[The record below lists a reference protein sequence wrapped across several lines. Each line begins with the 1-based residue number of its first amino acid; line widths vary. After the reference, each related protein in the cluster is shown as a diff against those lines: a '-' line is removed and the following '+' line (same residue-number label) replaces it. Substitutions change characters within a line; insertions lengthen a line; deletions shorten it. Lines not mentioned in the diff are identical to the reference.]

1 MLRVFC
7 VLAAFFA
14 PNLAWAGAFMQA
26 PEHGQVIA
34 ELAFS
39 EANVAYDAFG
49 RAGAVPAWRKF
60 ELSTY
65 AEYGLTEAVT
75 LIGDPSWF
83 TFRAKPPGVSRTR
96 LGVAEA
102 GARVKI
108 VEWGDSILSAQA
120 TARYAAAGRGAAEF
134 SDMRDR
140 AQVDVRL
147 LLGRKMEALGL
158 GGYVDLQIGFRSR
171 AVFGNQL
178 RFDATWAVRPF
189 ARTTL
194 MLQSFTAIAPGRLGD
209 RFMLS
214 QKMKASVVYDLTDS
228 LSVQVGGLIALR
240 GVNSAA
246 ERGIVS
252 ALWWKF

>member
-1 MLRVFC
+1 MLRIVC
-7 VLAAFFA
+7 VLVALLA
-14 PNLAWAGAFMQA
+14 PSLAGAGAFLQS
-26 PEHGQVIA
+26 PGHGQVIA

-39 EANVAYDAFG
+39 EAGFAYDSFG
-49 RAGAVPAWRKF
+49 RSTAIPAWRKF

-65 AEYGLTEAVT
+65 AEYGLTDFVT

-96 LGVAEA
+96 LGVSEA
-102 GARVKI
+102 GARIKI
-108 VEWGDSILSAQA
+108 VAWGDNILSAQA

-134 SDMRDR
+134 SDMRRR

-147 LLGRKMEALGL
+147 LFARNVSVFGL
-158 GGYVDLQIGFRSR
+158 SGYVGFEMGFRSH
-171 AVFGNQL
+171 AAFGHQV
-178 RFDATWAVRPF
+178 RFDATYAVRPF
-189 ARTTL
+189 ERTTV
-194 MLQSFTAIAPGRLGD
+194 MLQSFTAINPGRIGD

-214 QKMKASVVYDLTDS
+214 QKMKASVIYDVTES
-228 LSVQVGGLIALR
+228 LALQLGAIVAMR

-252 ALWWKF
+252 AIWWKF

>member
-1 MLRVFC
+1 MLRIFC

-14 PNLAWAGAFMQA
+14 PGLAWAGAFMQA

-34 ELAFS
+34 ELAFT
-39 EANVAYDAFG
+39 EARLAYDAFG
-49 RAGAVPAWRKF
+49 RGGVIPAWRKF

-65 AEYGLTEAVT
+65 AEYGLSESVT

-96 LGVAEA
+96 PGVTEA
-102 GARVKI
+102 GARMKI
-108 VEWGDSILSAQA
+108 LETGDNIFSAQA
-120 TARYAAAGRGAAEF
+120 TMRYAPAGRSAAEF
-134 SDMRDR
+134 SDMRER

-147 LLGRKMEALGL
+147 LFGRKMEVIGL
-158 GGYVDLQIGFRSR
+158 GGYIDFQIGFRTR
-171 AVFGNQL
+171 ATFGHQIRL
-178 RFDATWAVRPF
+178 DATYAVRPF
-189 ARTTL
+189 ARATL
-194 MLQSFTAIAPGRLGD
+194 MLQTFTAINPGRIGD

-214 QKMKASVVYDLTDS
+214 QKMKASVVYDITETVS
-228 LSVQVGGLIALR
+228 AQVGGLLALR